1 MSTLREAANPDS
13 HDVGHADGHR
23 LLGIYLRDHLGGA
36 SAGVALVRR
45 CREADGDASST
56 AVLAGIEAEILEDRE
71 VLRAMMARL
80 DVSESQIKKMLGRVA
95 TAAGQLKSN
104 GRFLRPS
111 PSSRVVEFEALG
123 AGIATRRNLWLSLLA
138 IADSYPV
145 LDRNAL
151 AVLVERATSELDR
164 LRPLHDRASSAAF
177 R

>member
-1 MSTLREAANPDS
+1 MSTLREATNSDS
-13 HDVGHADGHR
+13 QHGNDPDGHR

-36 SAGVALVRR
+36 SAGVSLVRR
-45 CREADGDASST
+45 LRDAESDTSST

-71 VLRAMMARL
+71 SLKTLMARL
-80 DVSESQIKKMLGRVA
+80 GVSESQLKKMLGRVA

-111 PSSRVVEFEALG
+111 PSSRVVELEALS

-151 AVLVERATSELDR
+151 AILVERATSELDR
-164 LRPLHDRASSAAF
+164 LRPLHDRAASAAF
-177 R
+177 C